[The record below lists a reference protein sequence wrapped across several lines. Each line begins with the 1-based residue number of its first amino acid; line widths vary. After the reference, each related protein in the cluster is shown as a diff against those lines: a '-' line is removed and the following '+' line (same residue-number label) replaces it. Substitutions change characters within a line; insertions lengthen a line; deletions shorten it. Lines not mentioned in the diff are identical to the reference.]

1 MKLQTTMCYCLW
13 IVVFCLNLAGC
24 GKTVYYIV
32 LRDVPDTPSFVVI
45 PANNTMAEVSYAN
58 VIERAILSA
67 GVKVELRPAS
77 KEVEKTTVDASNKR
91 NTTLSRTERYFALDE
106 LTADYLVQT
115 YATPADVKISKLA
128 TPDGVSEV
136 LTIVK
141 VSRVYNA
148 PGGESPIY
156 SLRVDEKSSCVYL
169 HCIFDCFLFFPNPSL
184 IIFSIFSEIHMS
196 IQVLEIKGYLLALHT
211 ICFFST
217 LPEMS

>member
-1 MKLQTTMCYCLW
+1 MKSQTLLCYCLW
-13 IVVFCLNLAGC
+13 IVVFYVNLAGC
-24 GKTVYYIV
+24 GKTAYYIV

-77 KEVEKTTVDASNKR
+77 KEVEKTTVDASDKR
-91 NTTLSRTERYFALDE
+91 NTTLSRTERYFALDA

-128 TPDGVSEV
+128 TPGGISEV

-148 PGGESPIY
+148 PSGEYPSDTMA
-156 SLRVDEKSSCVYL
+156 RVLSK
-169 HCIFDCFLFFPNPSL
+169 
-184 IIFSIFSEIHMS
+184 
-196 IQVLEIKGYLLALHT
+196 LLGDT
-211 ICFFST
+211 
-217 LPEMS
+217 P